1 MYFYFRLFE
10 KSVFYS
16 KRIFNDPFKIYRPD
30 LFELIYMMMS
40 IMWNIKG
47 MPTSCLLFYMYS
59 TDLTGINE
67 STVRTAEEL
76 QNALSREL
84 YQYYISE
91 KGTVNYASRMYKL
104 HHLMDGLE
112 VSSPSSLLVYC

>member
-47 MPTSCLLFYMYS
+47 MLF
-59 TDLTGINE
+59 
-67 STVRTAEEL
+67 TVL
-76 QNALSREL
+76 HVL
-84 YQYYISE
+84 YRFDWN
-91 KGTVNYASRMYKL
+91 KRK
-104 HHLMDGLE
+104 
-112 VSSPSSLLVYC
+112 